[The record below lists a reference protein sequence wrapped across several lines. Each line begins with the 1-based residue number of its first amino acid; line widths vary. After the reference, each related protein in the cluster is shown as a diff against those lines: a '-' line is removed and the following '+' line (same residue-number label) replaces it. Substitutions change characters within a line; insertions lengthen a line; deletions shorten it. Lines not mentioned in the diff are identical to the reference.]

1 MSKNALK
8 LKEQSME
15 SGQKTLEEAF
25 DAGKMYQAAKEI
37 KEKVLS
43 VTKRA
48 KRFMVNLF
56 RTLFDSYLTILLG
69 FTSGCNFIGF
79 PNWGKFTWGK
89 NLRSDTSLV

>member
-1 MSKNALK
+1 MFILKLGLRKMSKNALK

-43 VTKRA
+43 GTKRA

-56 RTLFDSYLTILLG
+56 ILD
-69 FTSGCNFIGF
+69 I
-79 PNWGKFTWGK
+79 
-89 NLRSDTSLV
+89 V